1 MSVLAKLFIVI
12 QALLVMVYLGVASTL
27 YQHRRDWRNSYQ
39 KLKERYHATASRA
52 GKVIKVYEDDIKVQD
67 GKIVNKDEEVIQIKK
82 DLFNILDDYQDVSKK
97 LSDTNIQFDRKQ
109 EENNLLANQNN
120 ELEQEIRKLRNR
132 KQQLE
137 AKLGKAKT
145 RRSTAELQVA
155 RLVAQKFNLESD
167 LGELRRDYASSR
179 RDLRDRELLIALA
192 AQRGINFA
200 TLLDGP
206 PTPLVRG
213 AVREVKA
220 DVEPALVL
228 IDVGADDEVEKGFRF
243 SVYRSDKFI
252 GKLVVERVEG
262 DSAACR
268 VHWVA
273 EGQSVQAG
281 DSVSTRLP

>member
-39 KLKERYHATASRA
+39 KLKERYRATTVRA
-52 GKVIKVYEDDIKVQD
+52 GKVIKVYQDNIQVKDKDVITKDKEIIEIK
-67 GKIVNKDEEVIQIKK
+67 GE
-82 DLFNILDDYQDVSKK
+82 LDKTLADYQEVSKGLYRK
-97 LSDTNIQFDRKQ
+97 NIEYDKKQ
-109 EENNLLANQNN
+109 EENNRLANQNG
-120 ELEQEIRKLRNR
+120 EIEKEISRLRNR
-132 KQQLE
+132 RDVLNKDLTE
-137 AKLGKAKT
+137 AKR
-145 RRSTAELQVA
+145 RRSIAELQVA
-155 RLVAQKFNLESD
+155 RLVAQKFNLETD
-167 LGELRRDYASSR
+167 LGELRKDYAGSR
-179 RDLRDRELLIALA
+179 RDLRDKELLV
-192 AQRGINFA
+192 AQASKYVNFA

-228 IDVGADDEVEKGFRF
+228 IDVGRDDEVETGYRF
-243 SVYRSDKFI
+243 SVYRGDIFI

-268 VHWVA
+268 VHWLA
-273 EGQSVQAG
+273 EGQAVQAG

>member
-39 KLKERYHATASRA
+39 KLKERYHATTARS
-52 GKVIKVYEDDIKVQD
+52 GKVIKVYDDNVKV
-67 GKIVNKDEEVIQIKK
+67 KDEDIIQKDREIIEIKNEL
-82 DLFNILDDYQDVSKK
+82 DGILSNYQSASQK
-97 LSDTNIQFDRKQ
+97 LSRKNIEFDQLQESNNKLTNQT
-109 EENNLLANQNN
+109 EG
-120 ELEQEIRKLRNR
+120 LEKEIRSLTTRQDELNGN
-132 KQQLE
+132 LT
-137 AKLGKAKT
+137 KAKR
-145 RRSTAELQVA
+145 RRSIAERQVA
-155 RLVAQKFNLESD
+155 RLVSQKFNLEAD
-167 LGELRRDYASSR
+167 LGELRKDYAGSR
-179 RDLRDRELLIALA
+179 RDLRDKELLVALA

-213 AVREVKA
+213 AVREVKS

-243 SVYRSDKFI
+243 SVYRNDKFV
-252 GKLVVERVEG
+252 GKLVVESIEG
-262 DSAACR
+262 DAAACR
-268 VHWVA
+268 VHWVV
-273 EGQSVQAG
+273 EGESVKPG